1 MGVFQNNLLAASA
14 AAATSGASG
23 FYSHQIEQSLR
34 FDNASTSYLYRT
46 QGTGSSQRTWTFSTW
61 FKKTGKFI
69 TSADQNPVF
78 FSGSQSGGTNHGGLL
93 FDSAKAGDM
102 RPFNYTNSFDF
113 DLRTTAVF
121 RDMGGWTHVVM
132 RVDTTQSTSGDRVRL
147 YINGTQITAFD
158 TESQPS
164 QNFDTAFGINSTVMY
179 VGDSNGSTS
188 YDGYLAETIFADG
201 QSYAPSQFGETKNGV
216 WIPKDPSGT
225 TFGNNGFHLK
235 YENASDLGNDSSG
248 NNNDYTGT
256 NMGAD
261 HQVLDSPTFGS

>member
-1 MGVFQNNLLAASA
+1 MPFSKEMILGS
-14 AAATSGASG
+14 SGNQGAG
-23 FYSHQIEQSLR
+23 EFYSYQIEKSCR
-34 FDNASTSYLYRT
+34 FDNADTSYLYRT

-121 RDMGGWTHVVM
+121 RDPTAWTHVVM
-132 RVDTTQSTSGDRVRL
+132 RVDTTQSTSGNRVRL
-147 YINGTQITAFD
+147 YVNGTQLTAFD

-179 VGDSNGSTS
+179 VGDATGSTS
-188 YDGYLAETIFADG
+188 YDGLLAETIFTDG
-201 QSYAPSQFGETKNGV
+201 QSYAPTQFGETKNNV
-216 WIPKDPSGT
+216 WIPKNPSGS
-225 TFGNNGFHLK
+225 TFGNTGFHLQ
-235 YENASDLGNDSSG
+235 YGNSSNLGVDSSG
-248 NNNDYTGT
+248 NGNNFTSSGL
-256 NMGAD
+256 GAD
-261 HQVLDSPTFGS
+261 HQSIDTPTFGE

>member
-1 MGVFQNNLLAASA
+1 MGILQNENAIPVASA
-14 AAATSGASG
+14 GG
-23 FYSHQIEQSLR
+23 FYSHQIEQSCR

-121 RDMGGWTHVVM
+121 RDTNSWGHVVM

-147 YINGTQITAFD
+147 YVNGTQITAFD

-179 VGDSNGSTS
+179 IGDSNGSTS

-201 QSYAPSQFGETKNGV
+201 QSYAPTQFGETKNGV
-216 WIPKDPSGT
+216 WIPKNPSGT
-225 TFGNNGFHLK
+225 SFGNNGYYLK
-235 YENASDLGNDSSG
+235 YASGAIGTDSSG
-248 NNNDYTGT
+248 NGNTFST
-256 NMGAD
+256 NGLTD
-261 HQVLDSPTFGS
+261 TNIVLDSPTFGS

>member
-1 MGVFQNNLLAASA
+1 MSGPLGASQFMYSSA
-14 AAATSGASG
+14 AGG
-23 FYSHQIEQSLR
+23 FYSYQIEQSCR
-34 FDNASTSYLYRT
+34 FDNADTSYLYRT

-61 FKKTGKFI
+61 FKKTVKFI

-78 FSGSQSGGTNHGGLL
+78 FSGSQSGGVNHGGLL

-113 DLRTTAVF
+113 DLRTSAVF
-121 RDMGGWTHVVM
+121 RDTSAWTHVVM

-147 YINGTQITAFD
+147 YVNGTQITAFD

-164 QNFDTAFGINSTVMY
+164 ENFDTAFGINSTVMY
-179 VGDSNGSTS
+179 VGDSNGSSS

-201 QSYAPSQFGETKNGV
+201 QSYAPTQFGETKNGV

-235 YENASDLGNDSSG
+235 YGNASNLGVDSSG
-248 NNNDYTGT
+248 NSNNFTSSGL
-256 NMGAD
+256 GAD
-261 HQVLDSPTFGS
+261 HQVSDSPTFGS

>member
-1 MGVFQNNLLAASA
+1 MFTSELWNKPASA
-14 AAATSGASG
+14 TG
-23 FYSHQIEQSLR
+23 FYSYQIEQSCR

-121 RDMGGWTHVVM
+121 RDTNSWGHVVM

-147 YINGTQITAFD
+147 YVNGTQITAFD

-179 VGDSNGSTS
+179 IGDSNGSTS

-201 QSYAPSQFGETKNGV
+201 QSYAPTQFGETKNGV
-216 WIPKDPSGT
+216 WIPKNPSGT
-225 TFGNNGFHLK
+225 SFGNNGYYLK
-235 YENASDLGNDSSG
+235 YASGAIGTDSSG
-248 NNNDYTGT
+248 NGNTFST
-256 NMGAD
+256 NGLTD
-261 HQVLDSPTFGS
+261 TNIVLDSPTFGS